1 MDFTESGTS
10 TNVCVML
17 NVEYVVPTVHTLEAR
32 SGNPWT
38 IEHLF

>member
-1 MDFTESGTS
+1 
-10 TNVCVML
+10 ML

-38 IEHLF
+38 IEHLFWNGMNFFLLEKKE